1 MNISCDCAYVKLNVP
16 LTRDGRRRM
25 QASVMSKSKE
35 LVQFGK
41 QIGPSSA
48 TLESTRIQDLSAAR
62 TVSWR

>member
-1 MNISCDCAYVKLNVP
+1 MDKDACRLVIALLC
-16 LTRDGRRRM
+16 RRVVT
-25 QASVMSKSKE
+25 AKE